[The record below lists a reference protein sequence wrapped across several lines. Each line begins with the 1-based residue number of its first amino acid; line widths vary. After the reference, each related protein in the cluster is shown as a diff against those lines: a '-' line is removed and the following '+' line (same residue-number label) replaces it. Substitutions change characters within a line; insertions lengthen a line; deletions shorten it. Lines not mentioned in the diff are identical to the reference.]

1 MRRLG
6 TMMIVLLLATGSAE
20 AVSRYNIAGM
30 SCASVTAALAR
41 DSPAILSQSSPQGV
55 PIYNLYVGSR
65 TDCRGGQ
72 VPRNR
77 RVQAAD
83 GPCPVIQCATPTHN
97 NSR

>member
-1 MRRLG
+1 
-6 TMMIVLLLATGSAE
+6 MIVFLAATASAQ
-20 AVSRYNIAGM
+20 AVSRYTIDGT
-30 SCASVTAALAR
+30 SCAWVTAALKR
-41 DSPAILSQSSPQGV
+41 DSPAVLSRSSPQGV
-55 PIYNLYVGSR
+55 PVYNLYVGSR

-77 RVQAAD
+77 TVQAAD